1 MVCHIRAEPEAE
13 RLVTEE
19 AEDTGALLILQKSWN
34 ETRTIKG
41 NMDGRRA
48 GETPPTKPQ
57 ERNAGRKSQYWT
69 TTKSN
74 RDGQQGGYGSPDLE
88 GSPSDVGRGKVLHTP
103 KDKACQTRL
112 ISTVQIFDL

>member
-1 MVCHIRAEPEAE
+1 MVCHMRAEPEAE

-48 GETPPTKPQ
+48 GETRPLSPKKEMLGERANIGRQLRVIEMASKADTVPQ
-57 ERNAGRKSQYWT
+57 
-69 TTKSN
+69 
-74 RDGQQGGYGSPDLE
+74 
-88 GSPSDVGRGKVLHTP
+88 
-103 KDKACQTRL
+103 
-112 ISTVQIFDL
+112 I

>member
-1 MVCHIRAEPEAE
+1 M
-13 RLVTEE
+13 
-19 AEDTGALLILQKSWN
+19 
-34 ETRTIKG
+34 
-41 NMDGRRA
+41 
-48 GETPPTKPQ
+48 
-57 ERNAGRKSQYWT
+57 

-74 RDGQQGGYGSPDLE
+74 RDGQQGRYGSPDLE